1 MKLITKITLPIV
13 LILVV
18 SMSAVTG
25 ISFYFENQL
34 INKNIESLTSGKAE
48 EALHMLESQDNEIK
62 KLKEDL
68 NKTYIEKAK
77 ALALIIEEKP
87 RIIESEES
95 IMKLAKTLDV
105 EEIHVVDD
113 KGFIKWG
120 SVPDFFGFDF
130 ASSEQ
135 TKPFLAALTDK
146 NFTLAQD
153 PSERGVDKVLFQYIG
168 VARQDKPGLVQIG
181 VKPER
186 LQIALAKADIKNIG
200 KESVLGKEGYIF
212 IVDKNTD
219 EIISH
224 KSDDFLGKKMSEFGL
239 DKKIREKESGGFFY
253 VINDVKE
260 YMSYRS
266 VGNYI
271 VGASIPEREFTD
283 GLKDLLLNIV
293 IIALVA
299 LALNVSVI
307 FMLIKLN
314 IINEIKKLLNVL
326 GQIGDGKLNQKA
338 EVKSSQEFKEL
349 STGINNMTENLKSLV
364 SKNKNLT
371 GMLKEA
377 SERLAESS
385 DQTSR
390 GAEEVATTI
399 NQLAQGANEQAE
411 SATQGALLAKE
422 ALSKLEAIAVNVE
435 DSVVTTLST
444 KAAVEEGIKV
454 IDFQSEKMEKN
465 AESTRNV
472 NNTVTEL
479 AGKTNEIGNII
490 SVITGIANQTNM
502 LALNA
507 AIEAAR
513 AGEAGKGFAV
523 VADEVRKLA
532 EDSTVSAQKIS
543 DIITEIQNSIER
555 VKEQASTSIS
565 VVEEQHSAVAKTKD
579 AFEKINGDANKVVG
593 QIDMISQSTNVIVKA
608 IEDIV
613 QVMES
618 TAASS
623 QQSAAGTEEISAST
637 EEQSAAI
644 EEVAQIA
651 KKLSNMVEELDTLSR
666 QFTV

>member
-25 ISFYFENQL
+25 ISYYFENQL
-34 INKNIESLTSGKAE
+34 IDKNIESLTSGKAE
-48 EALHMLESQDNEIK
+48 EILHILEGKDNEIK

-77 ALALIIEEKP
+77 ALALIIEEQP
-87 RIIESEES
+87 GIIESEEK
-95 IMKLAKTLDV
+95 ILKLAKTLDV
-105 EEIHVVDD
+105 EEIHVVDE
-113 KGFIKWG
+113 KGFIRWG

-135 TKPFLAALTDK
+135 TKPFLAAITDK
-146 NFTLAQD
+146 NFMLAQD

-181 VKPER
+181 VTPER
-186 LQIALAKADIKNIG
+186 LQVALAKADIKNIG

-219 EIISH
+219 EIVSH
-224 KSDDFLGKKMSEFGL
+224 KSDDFLGKKMSDFGL

-253 VINDVKE
+253 TINGVKE
-260 YMSYRS
+260 YMSYRTA
-266 VGNYI
+266 GNYI
-271 VGASIPEREFTD
+271 VGAAIPEGEFTD
-283 GLKDLLLNIV
+283 GLKALLLNIV
-293 IIALVA
+293 IIALIA
-299 LALNVSVI
+299 LVLSVVVI

-314 IINEIKKLLNVL
+314 IINEVKKVL
-326 GQIGDGKLNQKA
+326 SVLKHIGDGKLNQKA

-349 STGINNMTENLKSLV
+349 STGINNMTENLKSLL

-399 NQLAQGANEQAE
+399 NELAQGANEQAE

-422 ALSKLEAIAVNVE
+422 ALTKLEAIAVNVK
-435 DSVVTTLST
+435 DSVSTTSST

-454 IDFQSEKMEKN
+454 INFQSEKMEKN

-472 NNTVTEL
+472 NNAVTEL

-513 AGEAGKGFAV
+513 AGDAGKGFAV

-532 EDSTVSAQKIS
+532 EDSTISAQKIS

-555 VKEQASTSIS
+555 VKEQANTSINA
-565 VVEEQHSAVAKTKD
+565 VEEQQSAVGKTKD
-579 AFEKINGDANKVVG
+579 AFEKIKGDANKVVG
-593 QIDMISQSTNVIVKA
+593 QIDMISQSTNGIVSA
-608 IEDIV
+608 IENIV

-618 TAASS
+618 TASSS

-651 KKLSNMVEELDTLSR
+651 KKLTDMVEELDALSN
-666 QFTV
+666 QFTI